1 MCCVVCVLCRVGWN
15 AALAL
20 VCGNPLIWKGAPS
33 TNLCT
38 LATQR
43 IIQRVLER
51 NGMPG
56 SICVALTGGA
66 EIGEA
71 ISKDPRV
78 PLVSFTGSTQ
88 VGKIVATQVAS
99 RMGRSLLELG
109 GNNAITGIS
118 PPPPNRPSART
129 GAARPSVV
137 L

>member
-1 MCCVVCVLCRVGWN
+1 MTQSRCSLLFFRSYR
-15 AALAL
+15 
-20 VCGNPLIWKGAPS
+20 KGAPS

-71 ISKDPRV
+71 IAKDPRV

-88 VGKIVATQVAS
+88 VGKLVGTQVAS

-109 GNNAITGIS
+109 GNNAITGTVASSSSQQHTPHANLFGIN
-118 PPPPNRPSART
+118 PPR
-129 GAARPSVV
+129 SVG
-137 L
+137 